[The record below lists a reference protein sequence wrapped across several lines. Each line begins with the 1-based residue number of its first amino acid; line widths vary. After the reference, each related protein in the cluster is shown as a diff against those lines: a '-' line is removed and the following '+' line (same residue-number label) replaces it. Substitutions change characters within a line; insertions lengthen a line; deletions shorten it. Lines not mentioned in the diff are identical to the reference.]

1 MRVSAMMSMVQIS
14 VAVVA
19 LLALLPGAPGVAADE
34 VRIGVVNTAR
44 LLDQAPQARRARAEL
59 EQEFAPRDRELVETQ
74 RVLRRM
80 EDTLAREGNTMNE
93 TERRNLEREIVAQ
106 KREIRRATDEFR
118 EDFNIRRNEELAR
131 LQRRIYE
138 TVVEVANQEG
148 YDLILEAGV
157 VFASEQVDITEK
169 VLQRLQ

>member
-1 MRVSAMMSMVQIS
+1 MITAARFSLAAVGMLACVLAWTAASSAE
-14 VAVVA
+14 
-19 LLALLPGAPGVAADE
+19 LK
-34 VRIGVVNTAR
+34 IGVVNTAR

-59 EQEFAPRDRELVETQ
+59 EQEFAPRDRDLVETQ
-74 RVLRRM
+74 RELRRM
-80 EDTLAREGNTMNE
+80 EDSFARDGNAMNE
-93 TERRNLEREIVAQ
+93 AERRNLEREIVGQ

-138 TVVEVANQEG
+138 TIVEVANQEG

-157 VFASEQVDITEK
+157 IFASDQVDITEK
-169 VLQRLQ
+169 VLQRLE